1 MLTLEQKKQIDESKK
16 VINSFEYFC
25 DKYTQI
31 EDKEN
36 KRAMNLRLWPSQR
49 DVLPILSESPL
60 LVILKAQ
67 QLGLTWLTAAYVL
80 WRSLTNPMYLTV
92 VISVTED
99 LSIEFLDRIYF
110 IMDRLPAFLVP
121 KIKTRSKQV
130 LEMERVTQTGTKLYS
145 IIKSLPTTEMGAQSK
160 TPNLLV
166 MDESCKNRLAS
177 SIFNAS
183 YAGIEQAKGQ
193 IIVISNSLKEGPG
206 WVWTRDIYV
215 GSMRGLN
222 RFKRIFLAWNAH
234 PKRKPDFKLK
244 ALDGGM
250 TQRECNERFPDTEE
264 EAISDRDIIGV
275 YYAQQMKQARK
286 DKRITSVPYAEGFE
300 VYTFWDLGVDDST
313 SIWFMQNIG
322 REFRFIDYYENTG
335 MGLAHYAR
343 ILKDKNYVYGDHY
356 MPHDAAQR
364 EFGGDTEFAKSR
376 KETAENLGI
385 NPIIIVKR
393 ARDTQAVMDG
403 IEAVRN
409 MLSQCCFDERKC
421 AQGIDGLENYR
432 SEFDENKMVL
442 KNTPLHNLASHPSD
456 AMRTCAVGFAPRAK
470 KKIMSVTDYLESAG
484 SSNASYI

>member
-335 MGLAHYAR
+335 
-343 ILKDKNYVYGDHY
+343 
-356 MPHDAAQR
+356 
-364 EFGGDTEFAKSR
+364 
-376 KETAENLGI
+376 
-385 NPIIIVKR
+385 
-393 ARDTQAVMDG
+393 
-403 IEAVRN
+403 IER
-409 MLSQCCFDERKC
+409 Q
-421 AQGIDGLENYR
+421 Y
-432 SEFDENKMVL
+432 
-442 KNTPLHNLASHPSD
+442 
-456 AMRTCAVGFAPRAK
+456 
-470 KKIMSVTDYLESAG
+470 
-484 SSNASYI
+484 

>member
-1 MLTLEQKKQIDESKK
+1 MLTQEQKKQIDESKK
-16 VINSFEYFC
+16 IINSFEYFL
-25 DKYTQI
+25 DHFAQI

-36 KRAMNLRLWPSQR
+36 KRAINLRLWPSQR
-49 DVLPILSESPL
+49 DVLPILMESPL

-67 QLGLTWLTAAYVL
+67 QLGLTWLVAAYVL
-80 WRSLTNPMYLTV
+80 WCSLTNPMFLTV

-183 YAGIEQAKGQ
+183 YAGVEQAKGQ

-222 RFKRIFLAWNAH
+222 RFKRIFLPWSAH

-244 ALDGGM
+244 ALEGGM
-250 TQRECNERFPDTEE
+250 TQRECDERFPDTEE
-264 EAISDRDIIGV
+264 QAISDRDILGV

-300 VYTFWDLGVDDST
+300 VYTFWDLGLDDST
-313 SIWFMQNIG
+313 SIWFVQAIG
-322 REFRFIDYYENTG
+322 REFRFIDYYENVG
-335 MGLAHYAR
+335 MGFAHYAR
-343 ILKDKNYVYGDHY
+343 IMKDKGYVFGDHY
-356 MPHDAAQR
+356 MPHDAKQR
-364 EFGGDTEFAKSR
+364 EFGDTEIARSR

-385 NPIIIVKR
+385 YPIIPVKR
-393 ARDTQAVMDG
+393 PKDTQAVLDG

-409 MLSQCCFDERKC
+409 ILSQCCFDEKKC
-421 AQGIDGLENYR
+421 SLGIDGLENYR

-442 KNTPLHNLASHPSD
+442 KNTPLHNLASHPAD
-456 AMRTCAVGFAPRAK
+456 AMRTFAMGFAPRAK
-470 KKIMSVTDYLESAG
+470 KKIMSVSDYLDSMG
-484 SSNASYI
+484 NLASVI